1 MTQGGSSLL
10 ALLAL
15 VLLAK
20 RGEGATTREPSSA
33 PRGRLPGTGS
43 GKRVPT
49 KRTGEADP
57 LEWFR
62 RRMALT
68 VPALGGLE
76 PPLVGARADRVALSL
91 VAQWAHE
98 TDRGRAEFNFNL
110 GGWTARK
117 RDDFHEAVDRLSQ
130 SHFRWTAYPDLPT
143 AIEDQIRRLI
153 IGFPGAW
160 ALLLAEPESS
170 AWIEELGRRGYY
182 TAPTAAYA
190 RAWAMQRTELGRVK
204 L

>member
-15 VLLAK
+15 VLLAQ
-20 RGEGATTREPSSA
+20 RGGATTRAPSSA
-33 PRGRLPGTGS
+33 PKGPGLPSS
-43 GKRVPT
+43 GKGRRVPT
-49 KRTGEADP
+49 RRTGEADP

-62 RRMALT
+62 RRMAIT
-68 VPALGGLE
+68 VPALGALE
-76 PPLVGARADRVALSL
+76 PPLVGARADRVALAL

-130 SHFRWTAYPDLPT
+130 SHFRWTAYADLPT

-153 IGFPGAW
+153 LGFPRAW

-170 AWIEELGRRGYY
+170 AWIEELGRAGYY
-182 TAPTAAYA
+182 TAPTSAYA
-190 RAWAMQRTELGRVK
+190 RAWAMQRTELGKVK